1 MICSNEQFMQNA
13 YKFFLLI
20 YKNFYFWDCFSPKMF
35 EPHQHVVS
43 KKCLAPNETDEA
55 IFTWKHIFLVKQ
67 KYIQLVRVVRTP
79 FLSLSKFCSI
89 FVFLEKGKKKKTNQN
104 LSVCYYSRIMVN
116 LALKIISCIF
126 SGWSNGTLLHAKRHN

>member
-1 MICSNEQFMQNA
+1 MICSNEQFMQNV

-20 YKNFYFWDCFSPKMF
+20 YKNFYFWDCFSPKKF
-35 EPHQHVVS
+35 EPHQHVES
-43 KKCLAPNETDEA
+43 KKCLAPNETDET
-55 IFTWKHIFLVKQ
+55 IFTWKHIFLDTTKIYSVDSSCT
-67 KYIQLVRVVRTP
+67 YT
-79 FLSLSKFCSI
+79 I
-89 FVFLEKGKKKKTNQN
+89 FVFLKILFHFCISWEREKKKTNQN